1 MELHT
6 FSSLRK
12 DFLPLYKGAMN
23 AADVALV
30 YFSHEVIAHKKLAP
44 LTIEEVQEN
53 FGGNVK
59 VVTDTNEVLAFID
72 RETQKDSVLLM
83 MSSGNFDGIDYEKL
97 GQQLES
103 KL

>member
-1 MELHT
+1 
-6 FSSLRK
+6 
-12 DFLPLYKGAMN
+12 
-23 AADVALV
+23 
-30 YFSHEVIAHKKLAP
+30 FSHEVIAHKKLAP

-59 VVTDTNEVLAFID
+59 VVTNTSEVLAFID